1 MLAAVIAALAA
12 TSFGHTVYTPT
23 EFSHHIRPQ
32 IATYSLP
39 TRVDLDCSDYGV
51 REATERD
58 MYINGVRDPYG
69 LDRDRDGK
77 ACETLPSG
85 AWWLAIPT
93 LLGFIVIGR
102 IRDSKEYGGS
112 VALEDSIKRLAL
124 PGIVTAVLSLWLMLA
139 LPNWLPRS
147 TPPVAYAVI
156 GVGVAWATIHFKYR
170 DI

>member
-12 TSFGHTVYTPT
+12 TSFGHTVYSSAESSP
-23 EFSHHIRPQ
+23 FIQPS

-39 TRVDLDCSDYGV
+39 TRIDLDCSDYGV

-58 MYINGVRDPYG
+58 TYIDGVRDPYG

-85 AWWLAIPT
+85 AWWLAVPT
-93 LLGFIVIGR
+93 FLGFLVIGR
-102 IRDSKEYGGS
+102 IRDSKEHGGS
-112 VALEDSIKRLAL
+112 VSLEDSIKRLAL

-139 LPNWLPRS
+139 LPNWLPRG
-147 TPPVAYAVI
+147 TPPIFYSAI
-156 GVGVAWATIHFKYR
+156 GIAVAWATVHVKYQ